1 MKKTRIVTKS
11 SPAAKK
17 AAAQELQVSVDYPQQ
32 DEGITSREYTV
43 RVGVTPAAEKVE
55 VAIDRGPW
63 LACRS
68 AEGYWW
74 YDWSGYGPG
83 RHEAVA
89 RVRLPDGR
97 TVESLPTPFRVAFEE
112 QEDARHD
119 GRLEMTR

>member
-17 AAAQELQVSVDYPQQ
+17 AATQELQVSVDYPQQ

-74 YDWSGYGPG
+74 YDWSGYAPG
-83 RHEAVA
+83 IHRVTA
-89 RVRLPDGR
+89 RALTADGGTGLSVQR
-97 TVESLPTPFRVAFEE
+97 RFQVI
-112 QEDARHD
+112 
-119 GRLEMTR
+119 G